1 MENFYQLKITL
12 KDITPSVWRRFV
24 VPADI
29 PLDRLHDVIQIVMGW
44 EDSHLHQFEFKK
56 QIFMEFPESRH
67 EENEAC
73 TRLNELLKKK
83 GNKLTY
89 RYDFGDDWEHE
100 ILLED
105 KNYSPD
111 EMPEPFECLDGEMV
125 CPMEDCGGPG
135 GYMALVKVI
144 SDPKGNAEEF
154 EALLEFIG
162 VPDASPEE
170 MREHL
175 FTFDINEVNSG
186 LALYSRW
193 SRERMMPLISEE

>member
-1 MENFYQLKITL
+1 MDNYFQLKITL

-29 PLDRLHDVIQIVMGW
+29 SLDRLHDIIQIVMGW

-56 QIFMEFPESRH
+56 QIFTEFPESPH
-67 EENEAC
+67 DENEAF
-73 TRLNELLKKK
+73 TRLSDLFKKK
-83 GNKLTY
+83 GNKLIY

-111 EMPEPFECLDGEMV
+111 DMPGPFECLDGEMI

-135 GYMALVKVI
+135 GYMALVEVI
-144 SDPKGNAEEF
+144 SDPKGNQEEF

-162 VPDASPEE
+162 VPDASAEE

-175 FTFDINEVNSG
+175 YTFDIDQVNSG

-193 SRERMMPLISEE
+193 SRDRMLTLISDE